1 MSSQIKIALID
12 DEELIL
18 EGVKMLLS
26 KEKNITVT
34 MTANDGN
41 IFLENLEKISKDNF
55 PDIAMVDVQMQPMD
69 GFELVEILKN
79 KYPDLKIIILSS
91 HYKTS
96 VLGYMVKLGVAAFL
110 PKNSNKKLFI
120 EAVTKV
126 YENGIFFTGKDHEM
140 LLSYMNS
147 SSKKKSLFDMNDELS
162 EREKDVVKLICQELT
177 NHEIAEKLFISP
189 RTVESH
195 RQRAIEKIGAKNTV
209 GIVIYAIVNNIY
221 TPADLNLIP

>member
-1 MSSQIKIALID
+1 MSEQIKIALVD
-12 DEELIL
+12 DEQLIL

-26 KEKNITVT
+26 KEKNFSVT
-34 MTANDGN
+34 MMANAGN
-41 IFLENLEKISKDNF
+41 AFLENLEKCAPDDF
-55 PDIAMVDVQMQPMD
+55 PDIALVDVQMHPMN
-69 GFELVEILKN
+69 GFELVEILKD

-110 PKNSNKKLFI
+110 PKNSDKKLFI
-120 EAVTKV
+120 EAIFKV
-126 YENGIFFTGKDHEM
+126 SENGIFFTNEDHEM
-140 LLSYMNS
+140 LLSYMNN
-147 SSKKKSLFDMNDELS
+147 SSKKKSLFSMDDDLS
-162 EREKDVVKLICQELT
+162 EREKDVVKLICQECT
-177 NHEIAEKLFISP
+177 NNEIAEKLFISP

-221 TPADLNLIP
+221 SPA